1 MDQAPNQMTKKHDI
15 AALNTLY
22 TDAEGAD
29 QEVFAEMRS
38 NVLLVSGEHYSK
50 RQNSF
55 YRRVKDSKDLSQELK
70 LRLTKNHTQRICK
83 TYVNN
88 IMAMGPGVGFEP
100 KDEQSN
106 EDQKSAEL
114 HHAVWMDGMERY
126 NLNDKMDDW
135 CDNFV
140 EIGEVA
146 VKIFFDP
153 SQGPIKAYHQAVDED
168 GTPMVDEQGQPAADE
183 KNPVFSGAFEF
194 EEIYGFNLLR
204 PVESKDLRTAAWLG
218 LRKMVD
224 RDRLLNQVGGKDSD
238 KAKFIQASA
247 DETFMVFDGSRGG
260 YRKTTN
266 QVMVREYYFRPS
278 PLYPEGYFYITT
290 KEGILFEDKLP
301 GGVFPIIVQPFDK
314 IQTTPRGRSP
324 IKTMRPYQ
332 AEINRSASKMAEHQ
346 ITLGDD
352 KLLIQNGT
360 KISAGVALPGVRSVN
375 YTGMQ
380 PEILQGRSG
389 DQYLAY
395 MQSQIAEMY
404 EVMMVKEDSAEK
416 DGQLDPYA
424 LLFRSASQKKKFQRY
439 SKRFE
444 KFLLEVCKTYL
455 SLAKIHMPDDQV
467 ISAIGSNER
476 VNISEFKNASD
487 LCYSVKIVPQADD
500 VETKMGKQ
508 LVLNHV
514 LQYVGAQLKPEDI
527 GKIMRQMPYANF
539 DKSFDDMTIDYDS
552 AQNDI
557 LALDRGETPP
567 IHIYDQH
574 VYVVKRLVARMRQAD
589 FKYLSPQIQQTYA
602 NKIQVHEQME
612 AQRLLQLQRAEQG
625 YIPSGGYLVTCDF
638 YVNDPASPEK
648 TRRARL
654 PYESIQ
660 WLVKHLEAQGQSL
673 DQLESMNQGAQGQ
686 LANMVSSQAQPASG
700 LRAPMT
706 GQQPPQGSPN
716 GMGAPQGHGGAGMP
730 QGVSNVSSSNGSG
743 FR

>member
-1 MDQAPNQMTKKHDI
+1 MSLRPEMTTKKHDI
-15 AALNTLY
+15 NALNVLY
-22 TDAEGAD
+22 TEAESVD

-38 NVLLVSGEHYSK
+38 NVLLVAGDHYNK
-50 RQNSF
+50 RQSTF
-55 YRRVKDSKDLSQELK
+55 YRRIRDSKELSQELK

-106 EDQKSAEL
+106 EDQKAAEL
-114 HHAVWMDGMERY
+114 HHAVWLDGIEKY
-126 NLNDKMDDW
+126 SINDKMDDW

-153 SQGPIKAYHQAVDED
+153 SQGPVKAYHQAVDEND
-168 GTPMVDEQGQPAADE
+168 QPVFDEYGQAQADE
-183 KNPVFSGAFEF
+183 SKPVFSGQFEF

-204 PVESKDLRTAAWLG
+204 PVEAKDLRTAAWLG
-218 LRKMVD
+218 IRKMVD
-224 RDRLLNQVGGKDSD
+224 RDKMIAMVGGPDSD
-238 KAKFIQASA
+238 KAKLVQPGP
-247 DETFMVFDGSRGG
+247 DETFMVFDGARGG

-266 QVMVREYYFRPS
+266 QVMVREYYFRPC
-278 PLYPEGYFYITT
+278 PLYPEGWFYITT

-301 GGVFPIIVQPFDK
+301 GGIFPIIVQPFDK

-324 IKTMRPYQ
+324 IKVMRPYQ
-332 AEINRSASKMAEHQ
+332 AEINRSASKIAEHQ

-375 YTGMQ
+375 YTGME
-380 PEILQGRSG
+380 PGILQGRTG
-389 DQYLAY
+389 EQYVAY
-395 MQSQIAEMY
+395 MQSQIEEMY
-404 EVMMVKEDSAEK
+404 SVLMVAEDSAEQE
-416 DGQLDPYA
+416 GQLDPYT

-439 SKRFE
+439 IKRFE
-444 KFLLEVCKTYL
+444 KFLLQVCKTYL
-455 SLAKIHMPDDQV
+455 SLAKIHMPEDQV
-467 ISAIGSNER
+467 IYAIGSNER
-476 VNISEFKNASD
+476 VNIAEFKNSD
-487 LCYSVKIVPQADD
+487 DVCYSTKIVPQADD
-500 VETKMGKQ
+500 VDTKLGKQ

-557 LALDRGETPP
+557 LAIDRGETPQ
-567 IHIYDQH
+567 INLYDDH

-589 FKYLSPQIQQTYA
+589 FKYLSPEIQATYKA
-602 NKIQVHEQME
+602 KVEVHQQME
-612 AQRLLQLQRAEQG
+612 AQRLTQLQRAEQG
-625 YIPSGGYLVTCDF
+625 YIPTGGYLVTCDF
-638 YVNDPASPEK
+638 YVNDPASPDK

-654 PYESIQ
+654 PYEAIQ

-673 DQLESMNQGAQGQ
+673 DELESMNPGAQGQ
-686 LANMVSSQAQPASG
+686 LANMVTSQSFQQGSLPAPG
-700 LRAPMT
+700 DAN
-706 GQQPPQGSPN
+706 QPPMGSPN
-716 GMGAPQGHGGAGMP
+716 GIGRSMGSSGAAMP
-730 QGVSNVSSSNGSG
+730 QGASNVSGSRTG
-743 FR
+743 